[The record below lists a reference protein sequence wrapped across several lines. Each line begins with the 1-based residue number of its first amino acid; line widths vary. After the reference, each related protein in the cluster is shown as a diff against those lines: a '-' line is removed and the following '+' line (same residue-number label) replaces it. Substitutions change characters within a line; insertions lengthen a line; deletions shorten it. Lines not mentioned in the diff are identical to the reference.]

1 MRALAVFLV
10 VFCCTATAQDAIAP
24 DGGYYYGPLREGKPH
39 GMGRLVSPDGVTY
52 TGGFNEGL
60 FHGRARIQERDGET
74 YEAQFEHGRMTSRGP
89 STRGP
94 RPAPHPA
101 QRQIALDVE
110 TALLRQGPL
119 LEQALAALAPR
130 MPGRPNLWLL
140 AVAGDGSHEVF
151 RREAEFVREQFD
163 RDFGTR
169 GHSLV
174 LANAR
179 GVAGRSPM
187 ATVSGIR
194 AALAGIGARMDRE
207 QDILMVFLTSHGT
220 GDHEL
225 RLFHTG
231 LVLSELSPDDL
242 AAALRESGAR
252 WRAVVVSGCVTGG
265 FLDALADERTLVV
278 TAARRDRASYGCL
291 DREPLTYFG
300 SAFFKEALP
309 AASSFEDAFRRA
321 AALIGESEA
330 RAKIVENER
339 SLPQLHAPRP
349 VSEQLARWWSQ
360 SRR

>member
-1 MRALAVFLV
+1 MRLLAALMMVVSIAVN
-10 VFCCTATAQDAIAP
+10 AQDAIAP
-24 DGGYYYGPLREGKPH
+24 DGGYYYGQLRDGKPH
-39 GMGRLVSPDGVTY
+39 GEGRLIAPDGVTY
-52 TGGFNEGL
+52 TGGFSEGM
-60 FHGRARIQERDGET
+60 FHGRGRIQERDGET
-74 YEAQFEHGRMTSRGP
+74 YEALFERGRMLSRGP
-89 STRGP
+89 SSRGP

-101 QRQIALDVE
+101 QQQIALDVE

-130 MPGRPNLWLL
+130 APGRPNLWLL
-140 AVAGDGSHEVF
+140 TVAGDGSHEVF
-151 RREAEFVREQFD
+151 RREAEFVRDQFD

-169 GHSLV
+169 GRSLV

-194 AALAGIGARMDRE
+194 TALAGIGARMDRE

-231 LVLSELSPDDL
+231 LVLRELSPEDL
-242 AAALRESGAR
+242 AAALKESGAR

-265 FLDALADERTLVV
+265 FLDALADERTLVIS
-278 TAARRDRASYGCL
+278 AARRDRASYGCL

-309 AASSFEDAFRRA
+309 GSGSFEDAFRRA
-321 AALIGESEA
+321 AALIGEREA

-349 VSEQLARWWSQ
+349 ITEQLARWWSQ